1 MLFFSWTTEF
11 RTAYF
16 NGDSI
21 HSMKKGFTII
31 PRVQVAH
38 MAQMQNMFD
47 LSPAPKLDV
56 QARLKPIPG
65 N

>member
-1 MLFFSWTTEF
+1 
-11 RTAYF
+11 
-16 NGDSI
+16 
-21 HSMKKGFTII
+21 MKKGFTII